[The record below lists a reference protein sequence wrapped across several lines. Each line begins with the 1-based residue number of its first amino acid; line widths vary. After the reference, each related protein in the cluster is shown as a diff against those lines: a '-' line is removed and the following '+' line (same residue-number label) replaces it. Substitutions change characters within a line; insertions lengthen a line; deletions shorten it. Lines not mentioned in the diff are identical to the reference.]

1 MKILQLEL
9 VAFGLF
15 SDQILDFSSASG
27 FHILY
32 GANEAGKSTMRRALN
47 HLFFGI
53 PERTTD
59 AYLHANDQLR
69 IGARLLNAEG
79 EELLC
84 YRRKGRKNTLLDVDN
99 KALDEKRLQ
108 AFLCGMKESQ
118 FTGLCCFDHE
128 RLRQGGEDLLNGG
141 GDVGESLFEA
151 GTGYLKV
158 HEVLANLDKEKEE
171 LFKVRGQ
178 KPLLNQQI
186 RAYKEASKLIQESS
200 LSVDKWSELAKTL
213 DQAQQQHRQLTAQ
226 LHNLHTEQ
234 HRLERIQRTRP
245 LLQRYQALKEKWDNL
260 APVIILPDDAASKR
274 FETKLAL
281 SSAKT
286 QQEQAQQAISELE
299 SQINQLKIPSPLL
312 AQKATIDNLRER
324 LGSYQKTAEELPGV
338 RSSMRTL
345 ENEAG
350 SLLRRI
356 YPQLDL
362 QDVSTK
368 LAITNLQRD
377 YLNKCADGLPVLHEK
392 QRNIIKR
399 LEELTAQ
406 LLQLRNALEALP
418 MSSDLTVLRAVLAR
432 ACQYGNLEDTQAKD
446 EQELRLLAERAEV
459 GLKQITWTGSLE
471 ALEQA
476 GLPRMERIEHFER
489 RFNEYEHDRQRIKEH
504 LLYARQRNERA
515 TQKINALSWAG
526 DIPSEDALANARK
539 KRQKYWQQIKKLKL
553 VQSKTPKDEN
563 YSLFEGEKAYFSVLG
578 KNTTLNFD
586 EDDNKQNNQ
595 ASLDKKK
602 SQASHNKTNDI
613 FPVFE
618 ESMLDADALSDR
630 LRREASR
637 VAEYGML
644 LVEQQSAQAEQEQQ
658 TKKWRLLENLLA
670 ELQIEWENSWKAVG
684 IKPWMPAEMRG
695 WLNDALSLREQAGA
709 LRERRQQLQ
718 ERRQLITALSEELR
732 KTLKSLIQESQD
744 KGKKGKQILTRLSDL
759 IGQGDACVNEALAIQ
774 RQREDLN
781 LEINR
786 LEIEQQHT
794 HTALELANEAI
805 KKWELDWEKSL
816 TPLRLPLD
824 TPPETARN
832 LLNDLDQVLNK
843 VDKVKGLRH
852 RVAVMQKEVKNF
864 RRDVTAL
871 MQKIAPDLVED
882 TTPEQGVPEL
892 SNRLSQ
898 AEKDLAR
905 SEQLQQRLNI
915 EKQRLAEAIQAL
927 QNANTHLEAL
937 LEQAHCQKFADLESV
952 EQASLHKKE
961 VQQQLTQV
969 EQQLL
974 EQGEGLSLTKLANAA
989 AEVAIDE
996 LPNQLKNCIEQ
1007 IEQLEQE
1014 RSNIDQSIGE
1024 KRTLLKQMDGNDKAA
1039 QAADEAQLALAEVQN
1054 LSEHYIKIH
1063 LAGSVLRKSIER
1075 YREQNQGPLIQRASE
1090 LFQGL
1095 TLDSFCGIKT
1105 DYRGNNDKA
1114 VLLGLRTEDNELIP
1128 TNGMSDG
1135 TRDQL
1140 YLALRLASLERF
1152 FEKKCTLPLILD
1164 DVLINFDDERSKAT
1178 LSVLGELS
1186 KKTQILFLTHHPH
1199 LVTLAKKAVPKKLL
1213 VMHKL

>member
-9 VAFGLF
+9 IAFGLF
-15 SDQILDFSSASG
+15 SNKILEFSPTPG
-27 FHILY
+27 LHILY
-32 GANEAGKSTMRRALN
+32 GANEAGKSTMRRAFN
-47 HLFFGI
+47 HFFFGI
-53 PERTTD
+53 PERTADT
-59 AYLHANDQLR
+59 YLHANDQLR
-69 IGARLLNAEG
+69 IGARLLNPEG

-84 YRRKGRKNTLLDVDN
+84 YRRKGRKNTLLDAEN

-108 AFLCGMKESQ
+108 AFFCGIKETQ
-118 FTGLCCFDHE
+118 FTALCCFDHD

-171 LFKVRGQ
+171 LFKVRGH
-178 KPLLNQQI
+178 KPLLNKKI
-186 RAYKEASKLIQESS
+186 RAYKEANKRIQESS
-200 LSVDKWSELAKTL
+200 LSVDKWSKLAKSL
-213 DQAQQQHRQLTAQ
+213 DQAQQQHRKLTAQ
-226 LHNLHTEQ
+226 LYSLHTEK

-245 LLQRYQALKEKWDNL
+245 LLQRYQAIKEEWQNL
-260 APVIILPDDAASKR
+260 ADVILLPDDAASKH
-274 FETKLAL
+274 FETKLVLRTAQ
-281 SSAKT
+281 T
-286 QQEQAQQAISELE
+286 QEKQAQQAISELE
-299 SQINQLKIPSPLL
+299 NQIDILKIPSALL

-338 RSSMRTL
+338 RTEMRTV
-345 ENEAG
+345 ENEAC
-350 SLLRRI
+350 SLLQRI

-368 LAITNLQRD
+368 LAITKLQRD
-377 YLNKCADGLPVLHEK
+377 YLNKCAEAAPVLHEK

-399 LEELTAQ
+399 LDELTTQ

-418 MSSDLTVLRAVLAR
+418 IPSDLTVLRAVLAR
-432 ACQYGNLEDTQAKD
+432 ACQYSNLEDIQTKD
-446 EQELRLLAERAEV
+446 EQEVRLLAEKAEI

-476 GLPRMERIEHFER
+476 ALPRMERIEHFDR
-489 RFNEYEHDRQRIKEH
+489 RFNEYEHDKQRIKEH
-504 LLYARQRNERA
+504 LLDARQRNERA
-515 TQKINALSWAG
+515 TQKMNALSWAG
-526 DIPSEDALANARK
+526 DIPSEDTLANVRQ
-539 KRQKYWQQIKKLKL
+539 KRQKYWQQIKKLKNFK
-553 VQSKTPKDEN
+553 SKMPKSEEN
-563 YSLFEGEKAYFSVLG
+563 YSLFEGEKAYFAVLG

-586 EDDNKQNNQ
+586 DDENNRHQ
-595 ASLDKKK
+595 ASIDNQTI
-602 SQASHNKTNDI
+602 QAIKEIYEI
-613 FPVFE
+613 FPLFE
-618 ESMLDADALSDR
+618 KSMLDADDLSDR

-644 LVEQQSAQAEQEQQ
+644 LVEQQSAEAEQEQQ
-658 TKKWRLLENLLA
+658 TKKWRLLETLLA
-670 ELQIEWENSWKAVG
+670 ELQIEWENSWKYVG

-695 WLNDALSLREQAGA
+695 WLNDALSLREQACV

-718 ERRQLITALSEELR
+718 EQRQLITALSEELTE
-732 KTLKSLIQESQD
+732 TLKLFIPENQ
-744 KGKKGKQILTRLSDL
+744 GKKGKKEKRLTRLSDL
-759 IGQGDACVNEALAIQ
+759 IRQGNACVNEVLAIQ
-774 RQREDLN
+774 RQRDDLN

-786 LEIEQQHT
+786 LELEQQRT
-794 HTALELANEAI
+794 RTALEQANEAI
-805 KKWELDWEKSL
+805 KQWQIDWAKSL
-816 TPLRLPLD
+816 TPLHLPPE

-832 LLNDLDQVLNK
+832 VLNDLEQVLNK
-843 VDKVKGLRH
+843 VDRVKGLRH
-852 RVAVMQKEVKNF
+852 RVALMQKEAKKF
-864 RRDVTAL
+864 RRDVAAL
-871 MQKIAPDLVED
+871 MQKIAPDLVES
-882 TTPEQGVPEL
+882 TPEQGVPEL

-905 SEQLQQRLNI
+905 SEQLQQRLNV

-937 LEQAHCQKFADLESV
+937 LEQAHCNKLADLEAA

-961 VQQQLTQV
+961 VQQQLAQI

-989 AEVAIDE
+989 AEVDIDE
-996 LPNQLKNCIEQ
+996 LPNQLENCIEQ

-1014 RSNIDQSIGE
+1014 RSSIDQSIGE
-1024 KRTLLKQMDGNDKAA
+1024 RRTLLKQMDGNDRAA

-1054 LSEHYIKIH
+1054 LSERYIKIH

-1075 YREQNQGPLIQRASE
+1075 YREQNQGPLIKRASE
-1090 LFQGL
+1090 LFQRL

-1114 VLLGLRTEDNELIP
+1114 VLLGLRTVDNKLIP

-1178 LSVLGELS
+1178 LSVLGEMS

-1199 LVTLAKKAVPKKLL
+1199 LVALAKKAVPKELL
-1213 VMHKL
+1213 LMHQL